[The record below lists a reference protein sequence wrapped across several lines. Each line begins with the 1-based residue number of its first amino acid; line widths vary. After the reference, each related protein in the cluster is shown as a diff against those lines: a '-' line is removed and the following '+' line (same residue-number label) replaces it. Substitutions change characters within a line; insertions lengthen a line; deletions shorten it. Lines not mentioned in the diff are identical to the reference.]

1 MKFKSP
7 IAVYCSAYAIIG
19 SVVCGWLFIS
29 EGIVFPLA
37 LALTFFCLSSLV
49 TYLLMISKTRWGDWI
64 RQGARDYRS
73 GSAGERDIDNDLK
86 IARRVLIGIV
96 VIAAILA
103 VPVFIETG
111 GIIQI

>member
-1 MKFKSP
+1 
-7 IAVYCSAYAIIG
+7 
-19 SVVCGWLFIS
+19 
-29 EGIVFPLA
+29 
-37 LALTFFCLSSLV
+37 
-49 TYLLMISKTRWGDWI
+49 MISKTRWGDWI
-64 RQGARDYRS
+64 RQVARDYRS